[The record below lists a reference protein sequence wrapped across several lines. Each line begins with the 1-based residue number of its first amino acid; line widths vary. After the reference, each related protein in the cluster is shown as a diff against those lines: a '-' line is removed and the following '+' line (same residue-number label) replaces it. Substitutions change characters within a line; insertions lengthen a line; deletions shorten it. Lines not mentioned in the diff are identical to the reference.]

1 MTRYNHW
8 PVQSVYFYESSKTYK
23 KNMLTF
29 FKDFSSAIFIK
40 NWFFK
45 SRIWNLSNLHL
56 LKVFENNLSLSRI
69 FVPLSFGLKKV
80 RHQVT
85 SSFYQSSSLCPNSFQ
100 YSLSDK
106 RNPASKLEHCATQKI
121 KLSIIDFFSKC
132 KEILPG
138 KLLLCS
144 VSKK

>member
-1 MTRYNHW
+1 MKSCGSVFCLFSIMTRYNDW

-29 FKDFSSAIFIK
+29 LKDFSSTIFIK

-56 LKVFENNLSLSRI
+56 LKVFENYLYLSLI

-85 SSFYQSSSLCPNSFQ
+85 SSFYQSSPLCPNSFQ

-106 RNPASKLEHCATQKI
+106 TNPASKLEHYATQK
-121 KLSIIDFFSKC
+121 
-132 KEILPG
+132 
-138 KLLLCS
+138 
-144 VSKK
+144 